1 MIFYC
6 AKTGEY
12 LADILDRASR
22 GAEHFLQI
30 DVQQNQAKVLIQK
43 WTVRYKLDQTARQR
57 TYRLKTKPVVDLIVL
72 QNQSL
77 KKARKIRL
85 CLLVTMPVQ
94 NRGADLKTAHDML
107 NTAFDLDKSQYEK
120 FNCMSDR
127 KSRLTCNVAIV
138 TVKADAVSVPVYEL
152 VELPFTKAER
162 KQKEITKDIGWTW
175 RLHKDF
181 IKLKLQLIEDSYK
194 EAQKVRDPLK
204 QDAKLLKQFEI
215 LWSMSGF
222 RGVRDDIFKLNSKAS
237 GLSFRYLNRKNT
249 LELKVPLY
257 TIKMKKLAKNFDE
270 MVAFNA

>member
-30 DVQQNQAKVLIQK
+30 DVQQNQAKALIQK

-57 TYRLKTKPVVDLIVL
+57 TYRLKTKPVVDLIML

-107 NTAFDLDKSQYEK
+107 NTAFDLDKSQHEK